1 MLHLYPRILYYT
13 SLATCKSVRLTV
25 VSILLDEPRFA
36 GEFPNEFTL
45 PVGIPIWSPASSGLL
60 QEFDDSGSRVK
71 VGGTHTIQCHHEAG
85 VSRVLTHAGAVIV
98 DNEVVVAHDPFGLH
112 RDANTF

>member
-1 MLHLYPRILYYT
+1 M
-13 SLATCKSVRLTV
+13 
-25 VSILLDEPRFA
+25 

-45 PVGIPIWSPASSGLL
+45 PVDVPIWSPASSGLL

-71 VGGTHTIQCHHEAG
+71 VGGANTIQCHHEAG

-98 DNEVVVAHDPFGLH
+98 DNEVVVVHDPFGLH
-112 RDANTF
+112 RVWTLCKPEMPTPSELNLWSLAEVAAV